1 MASIRSLTRTLL
13 LTLAVST
20 AAYPSRWGPSKWSPW
35 SGPQPAKG
43 VYVQTNDVD
52 ANAIVAMSIGSD
64 GTLSGGSMT
73 ATGGKGSNLV
83 GADGKP
89 DFPDALSVQD
99 AVVTAGNVRVES
111 CPNYV

>member
-1 MASIRSLTRTLL
+1 MPSLAFLTRTLL

-20 AAYPSRWGPSKWSPW
+20 AAYPSGWGPW
-35 SGPQPAKG
+35 SGPQSAKG
-43 VYVQTNDVD
+43 VYVMTNDVD
-52 ANAIVAMSIGSD
+52 ANAVIAMSIGSD

-99 AVVTAGNVRVES
+99 SVVSAGDVRGPIHPRLCS
-111 CPNYV
+111 TH